1 MLSHS
6 GCLFT
11 AVRTGCL
18 MSVDILLEDGAN
30 PFITTS
36 GQTPKT
42 LVRGW
47 ITRLM
52 KTGPPQIERMR
63 TYTHLYQSLMTYED
77 LWLSDHIR
85 KRFLKHCVRRWRRL
99 RLLRE
104 SVWGDKIFYHKTGLD
119 IKFGPATIISHFL
132 LPDMI
137 HNVLR
142 ERRFN
147 KDTI

>member
-18 MSVDILLEDGAN
+18 MSVDLLLADGAN

-52 KTGPPQIERMR
+52 RTGPLQPQRMK
-63 TYTHLYQSLMTYED
+63 TYTHLYQILLTYED
-77 LWLSDHIR
+77 LWLTDHVR
-85 KRFLKHCVRRWRRL
+85 KRFIKHYVRRKRRL

-104 SVWGDKIFYHKTGLD
+104 SVWGAKVFCHKTGLG

-132 LPDMI
+132 LPDTI
-137 HNVLR
+137 HRVVV
-142 ERRFN
+142 RRRLN
-147 KDTI
+147 KYTI